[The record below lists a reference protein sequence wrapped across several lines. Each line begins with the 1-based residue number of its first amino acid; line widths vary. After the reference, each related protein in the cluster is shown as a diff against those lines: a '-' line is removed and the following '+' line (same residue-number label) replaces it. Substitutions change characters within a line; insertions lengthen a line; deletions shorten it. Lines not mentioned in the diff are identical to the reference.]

1 MTMDFS
7 AMPLAQEW
15 QRVSI
20 WLDRRFVAPAVTASV
35 MVMLITLL
43 AVAERIANL
52 KELHPP
58 FLWRRQKECR
68 DVHCAMPK
76 TVVQLSCNVWRIRD
90 TLQWICLSRS
100 PLQPSDDLILDLV
113 VGSLRNDLARNQL
126 RLVRVGP
133 AVDDPFRV
141 GVPNAGQ

>member
-1 MTMDFS
+1 MVSGMLSVLMQLLFWSEVMD
-7 AMPLAQEW
+7 LA
-15 QRVSI
+15 
-20 WLDRRFVAPAVTASV
+20 LDELTEGNGNSV
-35 MVMLITLL
+35 HIPRGITVFDEFIDPYGVPYL
-43 AVAERIANL
+43 
-52 KELHPP
+52 
-58 FLWRRQKECR
+58 FLWRRQKERR
-68 DVHCAMPK
+68 DVHCAMPDQSE
-76 TVVQLSCNVWRIRD
+76 VQRSCNVWRIRD
-90 TLQWICLSRS
+90 TLQWICPSRS